1 MPRGP
6 SALPPSCRWK
16 LRRRTSRWRPTE
28 RELRA
33 FTHLLVGGAH
43 TLEPAGYY
51 LNDLRVI
58 RVSQSRL
65 TRTPAARRVCGGWSH
80 GHDWRRARIRVH
92 PASPTSAGATG
103 EGTFRIGSS
112 RHSV

>member
-1 MPRGP
+1 MARGP

-28 RELRA
+28 RGLRA
-33 FTHLLVGGAH
+33 LTHLLGGGAH
-43 TLEPAGYY
+43 TLEPAGCY

-65 TRTPAARRVCGGWSH
+65 TRTPATGSVCGGWSH
-80 GHDWRRARIRVH
+80 GHDRRRARIRVH

-103 EGTFRIGSS
+103 EETFRIGSPCYP
-112 RHSV
+112 V